1 MTAAKRQNFETK
13 PKKSLTI
20 QKIANSI
27 LPCFIVKC
35 DCWFGRYAYI
45 RKDLSQGVAMA
56 SIIVTSGEQKGQY
69 LPLGR
74 RTNVIGRAEALP
86 MQILDDMVS
95 RKHLRIWYDE
105 KTNEHSAEDMKSK
118 HGVIINDKKI
128 TEITTLREGDQ
139 IRIGQTTLL
148 YTEKDFDDKE
158 SALSH
163 FKKIGERQRPTMIE

>member
-1 MTAAKRQNFETK
+1 
-13 PKKSLTI
+13 
-20 QKIANSI
+20 
-27 LPCFIVKC
+27 
-35 DCWFGRYAYI
+35 
-45 RKDLSQGVAMA
+45 MA
-56 SIIVTSGEQKGQY
+56 SIIVTSGEHKGEY

-95 RKHLRIWYDE
+95 RKHLRIRYDE
-105 KTNEHSAEDMKSK
+105 NTNGHSAEDMNSK
-118 HGVIINDKKI
+118 HGVLINNRKI
-128 TEITTLREGDQ
+128 TELTTLKEGDQ

-148 YTEKDFDDKE
+148 YTEKDFDDSE

>member
-1 MTAAKRQNFETK
+1 
-13 PKKSLTI
+13 
-20 QKIANSI
+20 
-27 LPCFIVKC
+27 
-35 DCWFGRYAYI
+35 
-45 RKDLSQGVAMA
+45 MA
-56 SIIVTSGEQKGQY
+56 SIIVTSGEQKGEY

-105 KTNEHSAEDMKSK
+105 KTKEHSAEDMNSK
-118 HGVIINDKKI
+118 HGVIINNKRI

-139 IRIGQTTLL
+139 IRIGQTMLL
-148 YTEKDFDDKE
+148 YTDKDFDDSE

-163 FKKIGERQRPTMIE
+163 FKKIGERQRPTMIQ

>member
-1 MTAAKRQNFETK
+1 
-13 PKKSLTI
+13 
-20 QKIANSI
+20 
-27 LPCFIVKC
+27 
-35 DCWFGRYAYI
+35 
-45 RKDLSQGVAMA
+45 MA
-56 SIIVTSGEQKGQY
+56 SIIVTSGEQKGEY

-105 KTNEHSAEDMKSK
+105 NTNEHSAEDMNSK
-118 HGVIINDKKI
+118 HGVIINNKKI
-128 TEITTLREGDQ
+128 SEITTLKEGDQ

-148 YTEKDFDDKE
+148 YTDKDFDDSE

>member
-1 MTAAKRQNFETK
+1 
-13 PKKSLTI
+13 
-20 QKIANSI
+20 
-27 LPCFIVKC
+27 
-35 DCWFGRYAYI
+35 
-45 RKDLSQGVAMA
+45 MA
-56 SIIVTSGEQKGQY
+56 SIIVTSGEQKGEY

-95 RKHLRIWYDE
+95 RKHLRILYDE
-105 KTNEHSAEDMKSK
+105 NTNDHSAEDMNSK
-118 HGVIINDKKI
+118 HGVIINDRKI
-128 TEITTLREGDQ
+128 TDITKLTEGDQ

-148 YTEKDFDDKE
+148 YTEKDFDDRE

>member
-1 MTAAKRQNFETK
+1 
-13 PKKSLTI
+13 
-20 QKIANSI
+20 
-27 LPCFIVKC
+27 
-35 DCWFGRYAYI
+35 
-45 RKDLSQGVAMA
+45 MA
-56 SIIVTSGEQKGQY
+56 SIIVTSGEQKGEY

-105 KTNEHSAEDMKSK
+105 KTNEHTAEDMNSK
-118 HGVIINDKKI
+118 HGVIINNKKI
-128 TEITTLREGDQ
+128 NEITTLKEGDQ

-148 YTEKDFDDKE
+148 YTEKDFDDRE